1 MASLRKARQRG
12 DIDLEAWEDAILRA
26 GDRQIEQLWS
36 HAGVRREKHDRRF
49 ESCGINNCPV
59 GGRNEPW

>member
-26 GDRQIEQLWS
+26 VFCYGANLLTDLL
-36 HAGVRREKHDRRF
+36 
-49 ESCGINNCPV
+49 
-59 GGRNEPW
+59 